1 MNNDRILVAVPRKP
15 DYTSMVRLISSSVG
29 NKAGCNI
36 DEIEDLKV
44 AMGEA
49 FILSYGLSSDDVIEI
64 EYSIDGK
71 VLEVVIK
78 WNTAG
83 QYEESKEAALGRMII
98 ESLMDEAYYT
108 DQDIKLIK
116 YID

>member
-1 MNNDRILVAVPRKP
+1 MNNDIIVVTIPKKP
-15 DYTSMVRLISSSVG
+15 DYTSMVRLISSSIG
-29 NKAGCNI
+29 NKVGYNI

-49 FILSYGLSSDDVIEI
+49 CILSYGKSNDESINIRFEI
-64 EYSIDGK
+64 HRDK
-71 VLEVVIK
+71 LEVSLNWVTVGT
-78 WNTAG
+78 N
-83 QYEESKEAALGRMII
+83 EESKEAALGRMII

-108 DQDIKLIK
+108 DEEIRLIK

>member
-1 MNNDRILVAVPRKP
+1 MNNDIIVVSIPKKP
-15 DYTSMVRLISSSVG
+15 DYTSMVRLISSSIG
-29 NKAGCNI
+29 NKMGYNI

-49 FILSYGLSSDDVIEI
+49 CILSYGKSSDESIEI
-64 EYSIDGK
+64 EFEIYKDK
-71 VLEVVIK
+71 LEVSLHWDTVATI
-78 WNTAG
+78 
-83 QYEESKEAALGRMII
+83 EESKEVALGRMII

-108 DQDIKLIK
+108 DLEIRLIK

>member
-1 MNNDRILVAVPRKP
+1 MNNDTIVVSIPNKP
-15 DYTSMVRLISSSVG
+15 DYTSLIRLVSSSIG
-29 NKAGCNI
+29 NKIGYNI

-49 FILSYGLSSDDVIEI
+49 SILAHGKSSDDSIEI
-64 EYSIDGK
+64 RFEIHK
-71 VLEVVIK
+71 EKLEVSLNWGK
-78 WNTAG
+78 ADMS
-83 QYEESKEAALGRMII
+83 EESKEAALGRMII

-108 DQDIKLIK
+108 DENIKLIK

>member
-1 MNNDRILVAVPRKP
+1 MNNDIIVVTIPKKP
-15 DYTSMVRLISSSVG
+15 DYTSMIRLISSSIG
-29 NKAGCNI
+29 NKVGYNI

-49 FILSYGLSSDDVIEI
+49 FILSYGKSSDESIEI
-64 EYSIDGK
+64 EFQIHK
-71 VLEVVIK
+71 NKLEVSLH
-78 WNTAG
+78 WNITG
-83 QYEESKEAALGRMII
+83 GNEESKEAALGRMII

-108 DQDIKLIK
+108 DEEIRLIK

>member
-1 MNNDRILVAVPRKP
+1 MNNDIIVVTIPKKP
-15 DYTSMVRLISSSVG
+15 DYTSMIRLISSSIG
-29 NKAGCNI
+29 NKVGYNI

-49 FILSYGLSSDDVIEI
+49 CILSYGKSSDESIQIEFEI
-64 EYSIDGK
+64 HKDK
-71 VLEVVIK
+71 LEVSLH
-78 WNTAG
+78 WDTLG
-83 QYEESKEAALGRMII
+83 SDEESKEAALGRMII

-108 DQDIKLIK
+108 DDEIRLIK

>member
-1 MNNDRILVAVPRKP
+1 MNNDIIVVSIPKKP
-15 DYTSMVRLISSSVG
+15 DYTSMVRLVSSSIG
-29 NKAGCNI
+29 NKVGYNI

-49 FILSYGLSSDDVIEI
+49 CILSYGKSSDESIEI
-64 EYSIDGK
+64 EFEIHKDK
-71 VLEVVIK
+71 LEISLHWDTVA
-78 WNTAG
+78 NN
-83 QYEESKEAALGRMII
+83 EESKEAALGRMII

-108 DQDIKLIK
+108 DLEIRLIK